1 MKKNDKYYINE
12 KGELDRYKEL
22 DKNNK
27 DEIDRYKELDK
38 NNKDEI
44 DIDEELNKNNKN
56 EINIDKELDKN
67 NIGEM
72 IDNKFSYKKSN
83 IGDILSKN
91 TKEKR
96 KKKK

>member
-1 MKKNDKYYINE
+1 MYKMSNKFLISIMTDNFKSFNDEIDKYYINE
-12 KGELDRYKEL
+12 KGEL
-22 DKNNK
+22 
-27 DEIDRYKELDK
+27 DRYKELDK

-72 IDNKFSYKKSN
+72 IDNKFSYKKSCR
-83 IGDILSKN
+83 GYQ
-91 TKEKR
+91 
-96 KKKK
+96 